1 MKPKKKD
8 NGSRKDYIISDNT
21 TCKKQVVVMQ
31 IKKDRILISENG
43 ISLLCLSAF

>member
-1 MKPKKKD
+1 MQRKRKGMKR
-8 NGSRKDYIISDNT
+8 SKDYAIADKT
-21 TCKKQVVVMQ
+21 TCKKQVAVMQ